1 MSGGKRLFKIVFCL
15 LLMGCGG
22 KQHETRLAENQ
33 EESVAEPLITFVEL
47 GSVNCIPCKLMVP
60 VLEAVEHKYG
70 DQLKVIFYDVI
81 KRPEY
86 GRQYGIRLIP
96 TQVFLDRNG
105 TELFRHEGF
114 LAEDSIDSFLQKQG
128 LVAK

>member
-1 MSGGKRLFKIVFCL
+1 MSGGKRLFTIGFCL
-15 LLMGCGG
+15 LIVGCGG
-22 KQHETRLAENQ
+22 KQRETSLAENQ
-33 EESVAEPLITFVEL
+33 GESLAEPLITFVEL

-60 VLEAVEHKYG
+60 VMEAVEHKYG
-70 DQLKVIFYDVI
+70 NQLKVIFHDVI
-81 KRPEY
+81 KQPEY

-114 LAEDSIDSFLQKQG
+114 FAEDSIDSFLEKQG
-128 LVAK
+128 LVTK

>member
-1 MSGGKRLFKIVFCL
+1 MSGGKRLLTIGFCL

-22 KQHETRLAENQ
+22 KQHETRLTENQ
-33 EESVAEPLITFVEL
+33 VESAAEPLITFVEL

-60 VLEAVEHKYG
+60 VMEALEHKYAT
-70 DQLKVIFYDVI
+70 QLKVIFHDVI
-81 KRPEY
+81 KQPEY

-114 LAEDSIDSFLQKQG
+114 FAEDSIASFLEKQG
-128 LVAK
+128 LLEK

>member
-1 MSGGKRLFKIVFCL
+1 MSGGKRLFTIGFCL
-15 LLMGCGG
+15 LIAACGG
-22 KQHETRLAENQ
+22 KQQETRLAENQ
-33 EESVAEPLITFVEL
+33 VESLAKPLITFVEL

-60 VLEAVEHKYG
+60 VMEAVEHKYG
-70 DQLKVIFYDVI
+70 DQLQVIFHDVI
-81 KRPEY
+81 KQPEY

-105 TELFRHEGF
+105 AELFRHEGF
-114 LAEDSIDSFLQKQG
+114 FAEDSIDVFLQKQG

>member
-1 MSGGKRLFKIVFCL
+1 MSGGKRLLTIGFCL
-15 LLMGCGG
+15 LIVGCGG

-33 EESVAEPLITFVEL
+33 VESVAEPLITFVEL

-60 VLEAVEHKYG
+60 VMKAVENKYG
-70 DQLKVIFYDVI
+70 DQLKVTFHDVI
-81 KRPEY
+81 KQPEY

-114 LAEDSIDSFLQKQG
+114 FAEDSIDSFLEKQG
-128 LVAK
+128 LVTK